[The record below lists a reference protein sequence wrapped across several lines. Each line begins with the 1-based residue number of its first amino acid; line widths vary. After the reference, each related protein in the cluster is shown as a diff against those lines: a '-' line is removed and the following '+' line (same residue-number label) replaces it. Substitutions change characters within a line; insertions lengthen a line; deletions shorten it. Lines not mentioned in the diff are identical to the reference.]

1 MKIKYILIV
10 FMIFF
15 SGTAVG
21 VYTTVSHQ
29 QELILLKEE
38 ILNYPLHYRGKGD
51 DWGCSLNAWQAHCI
65 INFPSC
71 SEESNRL
78 LTEEKTDEQT
88 DG

>member
-1 MKIKYILIV
+1 MKIKYLLIV

-15 SGTAVG
+15 SGTAIG
-21 VYTTVSHQ
+21 VFATVSHQ
-29 QELILLKEE
+29 QELILQKEE

-51 DWGCSLNAWQAHCI
+51 DWGCVYNSWRATCA

-71 SEESNRL
+71 S
-78 LTEEKTDEQT
+78 TDEEP